1 MKQTINYN
9 FKEVETELAGEIGAL
24 RAVLANERA
33 QKRAIIKYAEELE
46 QENEKLK
53 EDIKKAKS
61 DLAKLAASRQKENA
75 H

>member
-1 MKQTINYN
+1 MKQTIDYN

-24 RAVLANERA
+24 RAKLANERA
-33 QKRAIIKYAEELE
+33 QKRAVIKYAEELE

>member
-1 MKQTINYN
+1 MKQTINYS

-24 RAVLANERA
+24 RAKLANERA

-61 DLAKLAASRQKENA
+61 DIAKLATSRQKENA
-75 H
+75 R

>member
-1 MKQTINYN
+1 MKEIKYS
-9 FKEVETELAGEIGAL
+9 FKDVEIELASEIGSL
-24 RAVLANERA
+24 RSKLANERA
-33 QKRAIIKYAEELE
+33 QKKAIIKYAEELE

-75 H
+75 R

>member
-1 MKQTINYN
+1 MKQTINYS

-24 RAVLANERA
+24 RARLANERA

-61 DLAKLAASRQKENA
+61 DLAKLATSRQKENA